1 MVRVPSSVQ
10 QWAPGERPWMAE
22 EDPTPRS
29 GKAPVRDGYSKGW
42 DYVILA
48 VLLAVLGVLVVT
60 GVIPLTGR

>member
-10 QWAPGERPWMAE
+10 QWAPGERLWMAE
-22 EDPTPRS
+22 EEPTPGS
-29 GKAPVRDGYSKGW
+29 EEPPVRDGYSKGW

-48 VLLAVLGVLVVT
+48 VLLAVLGVLLTT